1 MSNNAVQTTNQHSGS
16 WVAFNYASFIGAAG
30 MVALGI
36 LFAPVDFWIK
46 AYFAM
51 GTVFL
56 VQAAV
61 TMTKT
66 LRDVHE
72 NARFVNRIEDA
83 KAERLL
89 MEIERGKN

>member
-1 MSNNAVQTTNQHSGS
+1 MSTNTIQANQHTGS
-16 WVAFNYASFIGAAG
+16 WVAFTYASFLGSLG
-30 MVALGI
+30 MVAIGI
-36 LFAPVDFWIK
+36 LFAPIDLWIK

-51 GTVFL
+51 GTAFL
-56 VQAAV
+56 VQAAI

-66 LRDVHE
+66 VRDVHE
-72 NARFVNRIEDA
+72 NSRFVNRIEDA